1 MEQGAAPDD
10 RSGRAWRGRPPRDVA
25 LLLAGAAG
33 LFVAF
38 WLLVRLRSLL
48 VLVLISF
55 FLAFALEPPANLLA
69 RRGWRRGLAT
79 TAVFAALGLA
89 VVLFVTAVGSLLVTE
104 VADLADAIP
113 GYAQQLADFLDK
125 QPGIQLSGDQLAE
138 SLRSNQGV
146 RDFLGGVAAGAV
158 GLSTTLVG
166 LVLQG
171 FTVGLFTFYL
181 VADGPRLRRA
191 VCSVLPPG
199 RQEVALRVWDLAIDS
214 TGGYVYS
221 RALLAACSAVATTVF
236 LTLIG
241 VPYALALGLW
251 VGLVSQFIPTV
262 GTYLAGALPVL
273 IALLD
278 HPVSAIWVLAFIVVY
293 QQFEN
298 MVLSPRITARTM
310 ALHPAVAFGAVIA
323 GGAIMGPI
331 GSLLALPAAASVQAL
346 VSIYLHRYEVIASPL
361 TGSPMPSAAQ
371 TRAPPGGTGVEPT
384 TRRIE

>member
-1 MEQGAAPDD
+1 MEQAAPDD
-10 RSGRAWRGRPPRDVA
+10 RPRRAWPGRPPRDVA
-25 LLLAGAAG
+25 LLLGGAAG
-33 LFVAF
+33 LVVAF

-48 VLVLISF
+48 VLLVISL
-55 FLAFALEPPANLLA
+55 FLAFALEPPANVLA

-79 TAVFAALGLA
+79 AAVFAALGAGALA
-89 VVLFVTAVGSLLVTE
+89 FVAALGSLLVTE
-104 VADLADAIP
+104 VGALVGAIP
-113 GYAQQLADFLDK
+113 GYAQQVADFLD
-125 QPGIQLSGDQLAE
+125 QRLGVQVSGAALAE
-138 SLRSNQGV
+138 DLRGNPGV
-146 RDFLGGVAAGAV
+146 RDFVGGLAAGAV

-221 RALLAACSAVATTVF
+221 RALLAGCSAAATTLF
-236 LTLIG
+236 LTLVG
-241 VPYALALGLW
+241 VPYPLALGLW

-262 GTYLAGALPVL
+262 GTYLAGAVPVL

-278 HPVSAIWVLAFIVVY
+278 DPVNAVWVLAWIVVY

-323 GGAIMGPI
+323 GGAVMGPI

-361 TGSPMPSAAQ
+361 TGSPQPA
-371 TRAPPGGTGVEPT
+371 RRVE
-384 TRRIE
+384 